1 MSALQPELF
10 SKYHSSLKCLELLEK
25 TDSKYGTEK
34 VGEFGIAFTSRKQEI
49 IQCMTKGHKTSLQ
62 ELPTTKKNKKHNNKN
77 ISYVYSDTRLKR
89 KRRDKKK
96 DAS

>member
-49 IQCMTKGHKTSLQ
+49 IQ
-62 ELPTTKKNKKHNNKN
+62 
-77 ISYVYSDTRLKR
+77 
-89 KRRDKKK
+89 
-96 DAS
+96 